1 MRTVL
6 PFVVFAVFLGLWTW
20 KLLEPN
26 PVPEK
31 VTEGWSLSRKY
42 VAAKV
47 LHVGAYG
54 FLTLLA
60 AWLPVRR
67 NYFWGFVGLLM
78 LHGIATEVGQS
89 YVPNR
94 TGSATDV
101 GFDWLG
107 IALALLALR
116 WVFGPRREDSRNR

>member
-31 VTEGWSLSRKY
+31 LTEGWSLSRKF
-42 VAAKV
+42 VAAKM

-67 NYFWGFVGLLM
+67 VYFEATVGLLA
-78 LHGIATEVGQS
+78 LHAIGTEIGQS

-94 TGSATDV
+94 TGSVLDV
-101 GFDWLG
+101 FIDWLG
-107 IALALLALR
+107 IGLALAGLR
-116 WVFGPRREDSRNR
+116 VLSARR

>member
-6 PFVVFAVFLGLWTW
+6 PFVVFTIFLGLWTW

-31 VTEGWSLSRKY
+31 MTEGWSLSRKF
-42 VAAKV
+42 VAAKA
-47 LHVGAYG
+47 LHVCGYG

-67 NYFWGFVGLLM
+67 AYFAATVGMLALHAIGTEIGQNYVR
-78 LHGIATEVGQS
+78 
-89 YVPNR
+89 NR
-94 TGSATDV
+94 HGSALDV

-107 IALALLALR
+107 IALALVALR
-116 WVFGPRREDSRNR
+116 VCRGYLRR